1 MCWCSSILLCHLKTC
16 HRLFNSLSD
25 PIPTRKTLYKSF
37 YDVSLRTFLKL
48 SDEKVLLSLRYIPL
62 RTYISGGSFQS
73 VVSIWIL
80 TLSLYTIFP
89 TLGSKGPQWCPVEI
103 ICPSIHPSIH
113 LYVCLSISMYSCLCH
128 FLAIICVVR
137 NCAQRMQL
145 EATGSNIPSGSIICP
160 FFCPFGYTLDFFDF
174 CIFIHFLCWV

>member
-1 MCWCSSILLCHLKTC
+1 MTSVLERFWNCLMKKFFYPSGIFRYVHIYLEDLFSQLYPFEFWLYLYILFFPHWGPKDPSGVQY
-16 HRLFNSLSD
+16 RLYVH
-25 PIPTRKTLYKSF
+25 PT
-37 YDVSLRTFLKL
+37 
-48 SDEKVLLSLRYIPL
+48 
-62 RTYISGGSFQS
+62 
-73 VVSIWIL
+73 
-80 TLSLYTIFP
+80 
-89 TLGSKGPQWCPVEI
+89 
-103 ICPSIHPSIH
+103 IHPSIH
-113 LYVCLSISMYSCLCH
+113 LYVCLSVSMYSCLCH